1 MSLEDKIR
9 KAAEAAKPKLKE
21 AAKIDVKADPY
32 LKRLFDVVLE
42 SGFSAF
48 ITGGVLALAV
58 YGGYKVARW
67 FV

>member
-1 MSLEDKIR
+1 MAKAEDVIR
-9 KAAEAAKPKLKE
+9 KAREAADRAAKE

-58 YGGYKVARW
+58 YGGYKLIW
-67 FV
+67 